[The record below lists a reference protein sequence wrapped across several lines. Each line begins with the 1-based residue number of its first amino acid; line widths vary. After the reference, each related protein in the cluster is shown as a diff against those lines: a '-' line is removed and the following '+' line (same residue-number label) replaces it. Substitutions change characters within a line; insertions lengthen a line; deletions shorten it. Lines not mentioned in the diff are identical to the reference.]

1 MKVKL
6 LELIGSQCLSLDE
19 GERLY
24 QCLYPALKNGETTEV
39 DFAGVET
46 MLTPFLHTGIG
57 KLLDLLGTEA
67 VLGRVSPVNI
77 TPELLKR
84 FNQYIDRR
92 GREIDQSDAHGFLEE
107 VFGEDELTDSGL

>member
-1 MKVKL
+1 VKIKL
-6 LELIGSQCLSLDE
+6 HELVGSQCLSLDE

-24 QCLYPALKNGETTEV
+24 QRLYPALKNGETAEV

-46 MLTPFLHTGIG
+46 VLTPFLHAGLG
-57 KLLDLLGTEA
+57 KLLDLFGTEA
-67 VLGRVSPVNI
+67 VLGGVSPVNI
-77 TPELLKR
+77 TPELLLR

-92 GREIDQSDAHGFLEE
+92 GREIDRSDAHGFLED